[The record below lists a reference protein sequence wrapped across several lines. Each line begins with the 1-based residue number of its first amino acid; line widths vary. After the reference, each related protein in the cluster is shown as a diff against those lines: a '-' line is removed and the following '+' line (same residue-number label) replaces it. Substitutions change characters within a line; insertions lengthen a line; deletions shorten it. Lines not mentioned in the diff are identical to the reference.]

1 MPITSLTRARE
12 RFLVDRHLD
21 ETVRDTISASWRRSI
36 DFNVPTER
44 LALPFV
50 REPNPDSPLIAA
62 AEPVLRQLAE
72 GLTDEPVG
80 VILTSADG
88 VVLDRIT
95 ANRQLIDT
103 LDRVYLAPG
112 YSYSEE
118 FAGTNGIGTALETRR
133 PTLIS
138 GSEHY
143 SECLGRLACAGVPI
157 VHPMSGKVV
166 GALDLTGWIAE
177 GGALLATLAR
187 TAGTQIEG
195 RLLAQ
200 AGASQTALMNAYM
213 RACRRFPQSGILA
226 LGDDLVLMNQR
237 LPRTLDARDQ
247 AALLELGHDC
257 RRSPSS
263 TSLVATLPSGRT
275 ARLSHVTDEFTDT
288 FDGVALLHVHVVDD
302 HAIVAA
308 EPPAVGLRTPAGTS
322 SSWRRCCDRIAQS
335 VRMGHWVAVSG
346 ESGVGRTHALDHA
359 ARHHLNATVR
369 VFDPTD
375 LADAAGLEAL
385 GAELDEENFAVVLR
399 DIDMLDETR
408 QSAIAELI
416 QGREQD
422 GWLGVTLGAGDHE
435 APARRLILPFFEH
448 TVAVPPLR
456 HRIEDLQVLVP
467 LLLRQLSRGGSRP
480 CRRRR
485 CAGCRPTAGPAM
497 SNNCGRSCGMWC
509 ASNDPASSKSNGS
522 HRNAGRSPDT
532 PSAASRRSNATPSS
546 AVWPRT
552 GATRT
557 PPPPPWASP
566 ERRSTGRSASSASTP
581 EPTPGSATG
590 PGAVGCQDR
599 TRRRSCP
606 LRESPSGR
614 RSPVRRGRD
623 AGCLAGF
630 STVTSGVGGV
640 AAIRGA
646 VGSAS

>member
-95 ANRQLIDT
+95 ANRQLIAT

-257 RRSPSS
+257 RRRPSS

-275 ARLSHVTDEFTDT
+275 ARLSHVTDEFADT
-288 FDGVALLHVHVVDD
+288 FEGVALLHVHVVD
-302 HAIVAA
+302 HTVAA
-308 EPPAVGLRTPAGTS
+308 ADPPGVGIRTPAGTS

-369 VFDPTD
+369 VFDATD
-375 LADAAGLEAL
+375 LAGAAGLEAL
-385 GAELDEENFAVVLR
+385 AAELDEENFAVVLR

-467 LLLRQLSRGGSRP
+467 LLLRQLGRGGEPIMSPEAMRRLSTYSWPGNVEQLRQILRDVLRQQRSGIIEVERLPPECRALTRYTLSRIEALE
-480 CRRRR
+480 RDAIVR
-485 CAGCRPTAGPAM
+485 CLAE
-497 SNNCGRSCGMWC
+497 
-509 ASNDPASSKSNGS
+509 NGGDK
-522 HRNAGRSPDT
+522 NAA
-532 PSAASRRSNATPSS
+532 AASLGISRATIY
-546 AVWPRT
+546 RKIRKF
-552 GATRT
+552 GI
-557 PPPPPWASP
+557 
-566 ERRSTGRSASSASTP
+566 
-581 EPTPGSATG
+581 
-590 PGAVGCQDR
+590 
-599 TRRRSCP
+599 
-606 LRESPSGR
+606 
-614 RSPVRRGRD
+614 D
-623 AGCLAGF
+623 A
-630 STVTSGVGGV
+630 
-640 AAIRGA
+640 
-646 VGSAS
+646 